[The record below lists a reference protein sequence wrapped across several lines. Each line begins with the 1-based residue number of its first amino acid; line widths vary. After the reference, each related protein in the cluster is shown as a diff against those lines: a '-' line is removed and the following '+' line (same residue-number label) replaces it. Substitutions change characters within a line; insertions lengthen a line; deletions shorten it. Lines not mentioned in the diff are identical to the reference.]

1 MKINDHFYRPL
12 EVDILYGDSTETKKL
27 LNWEP
32 KTTFK
37 ELVKKMILHD
47 IDLLTNK

>member
-1 MKINDHFYRPL
+1 
-12 EVDILYGDSTETKKL
+12 

-37 ELVKKMILHD
+37 QLVKKMIEN
-47 IDLLTNK
+47 DLQLVS